1 MTDQTT
7 DQKHTCAEGKGE
19 CCQGGGKAWKH
30 KAASAFGLLALSG
43 SLLLLAMFFSAIKE
57 YSYIGRDINSQTTI
71 SVSGDGESFAT
82 PDIATVSFTISKEAK
97 TPAEARKQ
105 VDEAMKK
112 IHTFLTDAKVG
123 ENDIKTTAYDL
134 YPKYDYVRTPC
145 VTPYDIAAGS
155 YIAPCSDGK
164 QVLAGYTVSQSVDV
178 KIRVLDDAGTVL
190 GGLADNGATNLS
202 GLNFTVEKPDE
213 IQAAAR
219 AEAIKKAKAKAEE
232 LAKDL
237 NVKLVRIVSYNE
249 GGVYP
254 VYNYA
259 RDEKMMA
266 MGSAAPQA
274 ANIPIGQNK
283 YTTNVTITYEIR

>member
-1 MTDQTT
+1 MTDQINE
-7 DQKHTCAEGKGE
+7 QKHTCPEGKGE
-19 CCQGGGKAWKH
+19 CCREGKSWKH
-30 KAASAFGLLALSG
+30 KASGAFGLLALSG
-43 SLLLLAMFFSAIKE
+43 SLLLLAMFFTTIKE

-82 PDIATVSFTISKEAK
+82 PDIATVSFSISKEAK

-112 IHTFLTDAKVG
+112 IHTFLTESKVG
-123 ENDIKTTAYDL
+123 DKDIKTTAYDL
-134 YPKYDYVRTPC
+134 YPKYDYVKSPCIATMTIEVGNYITPC
-145 VTPYDIAAGS
+145 Q
-155 YIAPCSDGK
+155 DGK
-164 QVLAGYTVSQSVDV
+164 QVLSGYTVTQSVDV
-178 KIRVLDDAGTVL
+178 KIRALDDAGTVL

-259 RDEKMMA
+259 RSDMKMSA
-266 MGSAAPQA
+266 MGAAVPEA